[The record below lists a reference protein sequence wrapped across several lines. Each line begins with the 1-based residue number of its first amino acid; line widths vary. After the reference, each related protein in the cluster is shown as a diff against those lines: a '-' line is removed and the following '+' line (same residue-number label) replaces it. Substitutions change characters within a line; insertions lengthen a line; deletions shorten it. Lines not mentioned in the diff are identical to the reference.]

1 MASSEIDDFL
11 SGPLVTWFV
20 SCLEDPDALAN
31 YNDLVDGMLL
41 HNVFLQIDPEPLH
54 DGVIP
59 SYSNPSV
66 RIKNLEMII
75 GNIRQFYE
83 EELGYLVVKLP
94 DPVKLGKEPELHVP
108 EIHLLLQLLLG
119 CAVQCPNKKDFITK
133 IRSLPEIIQLEIAEC
148 IKNVTEMPEIV
159 VNQDTMDNVPEVFKL
174 IKQLLHER
182 DFYQSKWKSVTAGDL
197 SGAAG
202 SPSQDDAAKSQQ
214 ASAVKSDQENHHYAV
229 ELADWK
235 SKIRKQRHELEEKT
249 EALAECKEELE
260 HMKMTVAKLK
270 QENQELMHEARAVK
284 SYRDELDAMM
294 QKAERV
300 DKLEAQVLRYQ
311 EKISDIDFYKIRVEE
326 LREDNRMLM
335 ENREMLEDQLNI
347 QKRRAEKAFEL
358 ESEIIKYK
366 QLINDMVLER
376 AAEKEKYQELQEE
389 NSQLHKLKKAADD
402 EAARASVSESEE
414 SVSDNRLSE
423 QLTNNAQ
430 TRALKLELENRRL
443 SALVDSFKEN
453 SFHES
458 SSRLLELEKEKK
470 KLSLKIDSLTDNNER
485 LAQQNADL
493 ESVCKQA
500 LEENK
505 KLQNTLKN
513 QRMSFERQQQD
524 YQTQHTKIVEMEN
537 NYETVVKEK
546 QRVQSL
552 LESVQRRADELDRSL
567 ESANQKL
574 DEYRNVEKKLKDTE
588 VKCNDL
594 EAKILALEKDKD
606 AALRDV
612 HKYREAI
619 EEKDVAIDKSTNTIE
634 VLEKKIQELEREI
647 DNSNSQ
653 ITRLQEIER
662 SSKELDARA
671 AIDKETL
678 ETLESN
684 LIAEKMN
691 TQQIHAALDKL
702 GLTVDVL
709 LSLSA
714 ENVAEKLISLPEV
727 AVHVNKLINE
737 SLKNNSDV
745 PVSKDREDEEM
756 KPLKEHLEMIE
767 SLRKELEST
776 AMKLMTS
783 ESTAENLLEEQA
795 KLQVSVTTLTSKNSS
810 LNAQCTALQLAN
822 SQLVAEKEELLKD
835 REMQQR
841 THQQLLH
848 DQMTLQSLHEQL
860 NNEYENLVQEREN
873 LKTNLRDIKTK
884 ERTWKETC
892 ERLESKNKNLMTEQ
906 EASANH
912 IKSLNNLRGEHSKL
926 KDDFRNLYSAMEK
939 LKIDYRSLQEDY
951 KKNKIESNRLSLKLT
966 ELQGELSI
974 KDESYSNMEL
984 QNSKLNQRCEMLAQ
998 MNSGLDNNRRSLM
1011 DHVSMLLNQYQDLLT
1026 HSLEDK
1032 EHYHMEEKVY
1042 RDQVNH
1048 LSRQKEKL
1056 EEKIMEYYRN
1066 KQSCSTKK
1074 KRFGA
1079 NLVKRVRKAGSEL
1092 LHKNRQSWTED
1103 SRQDSK
1109 IYESE
1114 SGGNDSDISVDE
1126 RRASL
1131 DPTGFDNDSLS
1142 LGHPGTRRTVY
1153 YTDDFPSPT
1162 SSLTNESKLA
1172 DSLPIPSAHDTEGP
1186 SNLDTSR
1193 TEVRPVES
1201 RPFLIY
1207 NKISAVINEPKNT
1220 IAPENS
1226 GQNDEI
1232 TDTTIPVNKDGNS
1245 KVGNSIWYEYGC
1257 V

>member
-11 SGPLVTWFV
+11 SGPLVTWFG

-31 YNDLVDGMLL
+31 YYDLVDGMLL

-75 GNIRQFYE
+75 SNIRKFYE
-83 EELGYLVVKLP
+83 EDLGYLVIKLP
-94 DPVKLGKEPELHVP
+94 DPVKLGKEPELHVS

-119 CAVQCPNKKDFITK
+119 CAVHCPNKKDFITK
-133 IRSLPEIIQLEIAEC
+133 IFSLPEIVQSGIADC
-148 IKNVTEMPEIV
+148 IKNVTEMTEIV
-159 VNQDTMDNVPEVFKL
+159 INQDTMGDPSEVFKL
-174 IKQLLHER
+174 MKQFLHER
-182 DFYQSKWKSVTAGDL
+182 DFYRGKCKSTMSGDL

-202 SPSQDDAAKSQQ
+202 SPSQDESAKNQQ
-214 ASAVKSDQENHHYAV
+214 SNAVKSDQENHHFAV

-260 HMKMTVAKLK
+260 HIRATVAKLK

-284 SYRDELDAMM
+284 TYRDELDAMM

-366 QLINDMVLER
+366 ALINDMNLER

-423 QLTNNAQ
+423 QLTSNAQ

-443 SALVDSFKEN
+443 TALVDSLKEN

-470 KLSLKIDSLTDNNER
+470 RLSLKIDSLTDNNER
-485 LAQQNADL
+485 LLQQNADL

-574 DEYRNVEKKLKDTE
+574 DEYRNVEKKLKDSE

-606 AALRDV
+606 VALRDV

-634 VLEKKIQELEREI
+634 VLEKKIQELDREI
-647 DNSNSQ
+647 DNSNAQ
-653 ITRLQEIER
+653 IVRLQEIER

-714 ENVAEKLISLPEV
+714 ENFAEKLINLPEV
-727 AVHVNKLINE
+727 AIHINKLINE
-737 SLKNNSDV
+737 SSKNHADA
-745 PVSKDREDEEM
+745 PVAKEHEDEEM
-756 KPLKEHLEMIE
+756 KPLKEHIEMVE
-767 SLRKELEST
+767 ALKKDLEST
-776 AMKLMTS
+776 AMKLIMS
-783 ESTAENLLEEQA
+783 ESTAESLLEEQA

-810 LNAQCTALQLAN
+810 LNAQCTTLQLSN

-835 REMQQR
+835 REIQQR

-848 DQMTLQSLHEQL
+848 DQVTLQSLHEQL

-892 ERLESKNKNLMTEQ
+892 ERLESKNKILMAEQ
-906 EASANH
+906 EASATH

-951 KKNKIESNRLSLKLT
+951 KKNKIESNRLNLKLT

-1011 DHVSMLLNQYQDLLT
+1011 DHVSVLLNQYQDLLT

-1032 EHYHMEEKVY
+1032 EHYHMEEKIY

-1131 DPTGFDNDSLS
+1131 DPTAFDNDSLS
-1142 LGHPGTRRTVY
+1142 LGHAGTRRTVY

-1162 SSLTNESKLA
+1162 SSLTHDSKLS
-1172 DSLPIPSAHDTEGP
+1172 DTLPIPSVNDTDGP

-1193 TEVRPVES
+1193 TEARPGES

-1220 IAPENS
+1220 IVAENS
-1226 GQNDEI
+1226 TPNDEI
-1232 TDTTIPVNKDGNS
+1232 PDITIPVNKDGNS